1 MRRLR
6 HTLPTVLLAAA
17 LAVVLAGCGVFS
29 SDDEPGATKAE
40 PTGSPSPS
48 PSGSSSGDGIPSTYF
63 GVHDHEPLGDP
74 GAGWPEAPVGSLRAW
89 DAGVTWKEIELAPGE
104 YTWDRLDAIVDAAEQ
119 NDSDVLLV
127 LGQTPAFHAVDPE
140 SESFYGPGASS
151 PPEMKAWKAYVRAV
165 AERYA
170 GRPVVLQVWNE
181 ANVVG
186 FWSGSQQEMADLTK
200 AAYDAIADVSPRP
213 TLVSPALVT
222 RLSGQRAWVDAF
234 YGTSVS
240 GKPVA
245 DYVDAVSLQLYPD
258 AEGTPESSM
267 ELLDAMK
274 ATLRKHGVDKP
285 IWNTEINYGLT
296 GGEVP
301 PAPQDEQV
309 MNVVATYLLNAANGV
324 ERVYWY
330 GWDQQLN
337 VGTLMVEPDGVTV
350 TRAGK
355 AFRTVHDWMTGGSVT
370 SCATDPDGT
379 WTCSIDHPDGKRT
392 VFWNPDATVSVTL
405 PDDAVSSQQV
415 GRKPQPA
422 KAGSQLQVGRLP
434 VMVQAG

>member
-6 HTLPTVLLAAA
+6 HTLPTVLLTAA
-17 LAVVLAGCGVFS
+17 LAAVLAGCGVFS
-29 SDDEPGATKAE
+29 SDDGGGSPKAE

-48 PSGSSSGDGIPSTYF
+48 PSASGEGIPSTYF

-74 GAGWPEAPVGSLRAW
+74 GAGWPEAPVGSMRAW
-89 DAGVTWKEIELAPGE
+89 DAGVTWKEIELAPGD
-104 YTWDRLDAIVDAAEQ
+104 YTWDRLDAIVDTAEQ

-151 PPEMKAWKAYVRAV
+151 PPKMQAWKAYVRAV

-200 AAYDAIADVSPRP
+200 AAYDVVADVSPRP

-222 RLSGQRAWVDAF
+222 RLSGQRAWIDKF
-234 YGTSVS
+234 YGTSVG

-274 ATLRKHGVDKP
+274 ATLQKHGVDKP

-296 GGEVP
+296 GGQVE
-301 PAPQDEQV
+301 PAPEDVQV

-330 GWDQQLN
+330 GWDQQGN
-337 VGTLMVEPDGVTV
+337 VDTLMVEPDGVTV
-350 TRAGK
+350 TPAGK
-355 AFRTVHDWMTGGSVT
+355 AFRTVHDWLDGGTVG
-370 SCATDPDGT
+370 SCDSDAEGT
-379 WTCSIDHPDGKRT
+379 WTCQVDHPDGART
-392 VFWNPDATVSVTL
+392 VVWNAETTVSVPVPEGATS
-405 PDDAVSSQQV
+405 AEEV
-415 GRKPQPA
+415 GGKA
-422 KAGSQLQVGRLP
+422 SDVEAGSTVEVGTVP
-434 VMVQAG
+434 VSFS